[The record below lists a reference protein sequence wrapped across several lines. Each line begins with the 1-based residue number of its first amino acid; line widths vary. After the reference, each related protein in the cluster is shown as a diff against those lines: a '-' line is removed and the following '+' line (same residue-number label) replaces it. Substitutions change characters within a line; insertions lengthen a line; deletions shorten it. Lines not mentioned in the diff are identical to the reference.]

1 MKKIKKERN
10 LIAKDLLTS
19 KLYKPKIIQSKK
31 IYKRKSRSS
40 KKIDRDFFILLWFP
54 FLDFF
59 LFVRNFVLFLLKIFQ
74 KVSSIL

>member
-19 KLYKPKIIQSKK
+19 KLYKPKIVPSKK

-40 KKIDRDFFILLWFP
+40 KKIDRDFFYSSVFS
-54 FLDFF
+54 
-59 LFVRNFVLFLLKIFQ
+59 
-74 KVSSIL
+74 VS